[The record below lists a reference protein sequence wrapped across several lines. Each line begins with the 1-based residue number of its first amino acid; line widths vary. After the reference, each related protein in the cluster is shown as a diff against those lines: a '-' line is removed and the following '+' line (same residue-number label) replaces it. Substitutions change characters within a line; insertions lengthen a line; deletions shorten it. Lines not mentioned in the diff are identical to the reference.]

1 MPAVT
6 PLTGINDT
14 PPQNIPLTQDK
25 FDRGVISL
33 IDQSKLPKN
42 ALKEADNM
50 ILSEDGAPEVR
61 PGLGWYGSSAA
72 AGGILDGGG
81 AFIDDDASEESHLI
95 QVIGGK
101 VYRSVNDGANWAEA
115 VGASFTSGKK
125 VRTMQ
130 ANNVLY
136 LYNGW
141 DNIIRYNGS
150 TSLDTYVALPTPVGN
165 NPTKTGLA
173 GTTIYT
179 YRYRV
184 AAVNN
189 IGYTLASPAKTI
201 GVDRARTSF
210 DNTNFVTFT
219 WAAVTGAVRYD
230 IYVGLTDGEE
240 AYIGSVEGQAT
251 TTYQDRTGAI
261 EQVANI
267 VPDSNTTQG
276 PRVGDMA
283 IIGTR
288 IYATADRDFPY
299 RVWISGAGRY
309 MGMFSSAYDATYID
323 LQKGGLYKPIKVEDY
338 RDGKGTPLAT
348 VWCRSKDGT
357 GCVWQG
363 SLESFTVG
371 TITFPV
377 PNFYKLPGSRG
388 TDAPMSVINVLN
400 DYFYYN
406 SQAIY
411 NLGSRAQFMN
421 LLSTDEASANIRPD
435 VRRITPSASHGIAA
449 HFDEAKLYFSVPYE
463 SDTNNAT
470 IMYDTERKAWLPRA
484 FNVGFEQFFTYVDN
498 DTGQRHTLCWKPGD
512 DKFTEIH
519 KKYKGDY
526 GQPFYSSLMT
536 GLVHVNPR
544 NRMEFMWI
552 EEAEFE
558 FANPEGEITL
568 EFSGI
573 TRQAGFELIKR
584 RVIKP
589 ENVMYSWSTFKWS
602 TRKWTDTSNP
612 VTSYS
617 EPSMKRYFSVQ
628 EDVNAYQYRITTNS
642 LFSRYTLRTL
652 QVNGTRTEAGKPREW
667 ELYE

>member
-14 PPQNIPLTQDK
+14 PPTNVPLTQDK

-42 ALKEADNM
+42 ALKEADN
-50 ILSEDGAPEVR
+50 IVLAEDGAPEVR
-61 PGLGWYGSSAA
+61 PGLGWYGESSAP
-72 AGGILDGGG
+72 GGVLDGGG
-81 AFIDDDASEESHLI
+81 AFIDDDESEQSHLI

-115 VGASFTSGKK
+115 TGASFTSGKK
-125 VRTMQ
+125 ARTMQ

-150 TSLDTYVALPTPVGN
+150 TSLDTYIALPTPVGN
-165 NPTKTGLA
+165 NPTKTGLS
-173 GTTIYT
+173 GTSIYT

-184 AAVNN
+184 SAVNN

-201 GVDRARTSF
+201 AVDRDRKSF
-210 DNTNFVTFT
+210 DSTNFVTFT

-323 LQKGGLYKPIKVEDY
+323 LQKGGLYKPVKVEDY

-357 GCVWQG
+357 GNVWQG

-371 TITFPV
+371 DITFPV

-435 VRRITPSASHGIAA
+435 VRRITPSASSGIAA

-463 SDTNNAT
+463 SSVNNAT

-498 DTGQRHTLCWKPGD
+498 DTGDRHTLCWKPGD

-526 GQPFYSSLMT
+526 GVPFYTSLMT
-536 GLVHVNPR
+536 GLMHVNPR
-544 NRMEFMWI
+544 NRMEFMWL

-568 EFSGI
+568 ELSGI
-573 TRQAGFELIKR
+573 TRTDGFKLIKR
-584 RVIKP
+584 RFIKP
-589 ENVMYSWSTFKWS
+589 DKTMYSWSTFKWT
-602 TRKWTDTSNP
+602 TRKWTETSNP
-612 VTSYS
+612 ASSYS

-642 LFSRYTLRTL
+642 LASRYTLRTL

>member
-1 MPAVT
+1 MPAIE
-6 PLTGINDT
+6 PLTGINDS
-14 PPQNIPLTQDK
+14 PPQNVPLTQDK

-33 IDQSKLPKN
+33 VDQSKLPKN
-42 ALKEADNM
+42 ALKEADN
-50 ILSEDGAPEVR
+50 IVLSEDGAPKVR
-61 PGLGWYGSSAA
+61 PGLAWYGTSALP
-72 AGGILDGGG
+72 GGVLDGGS
-81 AFIDDDASEESHLI
+81 AFIDNDEAETSHLV

-101 VYRSVNDGANWAEA
+101 VYRSINDGVTWAECT
-115 VGASFTSGKK
+115 GASFTSGKK
-125 VRTMQ
+125 VRTIQ
-130 ANNVLY
+130 ANDVSY

-141 DNIIRYNGS
+141 DNIIRYNGD
-150 TSLDTYVALPTPVGN
+150 TLLDTYVALPTPTGN
-165 NPTKTGLA
+165 APTKTGLGGA
-173 GTTIYT
+173 TIYT

-189 IGYTLASPAKTI
+189 IGYTLASPATTI
-201 GVDRARTSF
+201 GVDRTRTSF
-210 DNTNFVTFT
+210 DSTNFVTFT
-219 WAAVTGAVRYD
+219 WLPVTGAVRYD
-230 IYVGLTDGEE
+230 IYVGLTSGEE

-251 TTYQDRTGAI
+251 TTYQDRTGAV

-283 IIGTR
+283 VIGTR

-323 LQKGGLYKPIKVEDY
+323 LQKGGLFKPVKVEDY

-348 VWCRSKDGT
+348 VWCRSKDGK

-371 TITFPV
+371 TVTFPV

-388 TDAPMSVINVLN
+388 TEAPMSVINVLN

-406 SQAIY
+406 SQAFY

-435 VRRITPSASHGIAA
+435 VKKIRASAASGIVA
-449 HFDEAKLYFSVPYE
+449 HFEDAKLYFSVPYN
-463 SDTNNAT
+463 SDSNNAM
-470 IMYDTERKAWLPRA
+470 IMYDTERRAWLPRA
-484 FNVGFEQFFTYVDN
+484 FNVGFERFFTYVDQQ
-498 DTGQRHTLCWKPGD
+498 GARHTLAWKPGD
-512 DKFTEIH
+512 DKFTEISERF
-519 KKYKGDY
+519 KGDY

-536 GLVHVNPR
+536 GLMHVNPR

-558 FANPEGEITL
+558 FANPEGEITVEL
-568 EFSGI
+568 SGI
-573 TRQAGFELIKR
+573 TRNDGFRSIATR
-584 RVIKP
+584 TMKP
-589 ENVMYSWSTFKWS
+589 DGVLYSWTTHAWTKN
-602 TRKWTDTSNP
+602 KWTDTALP
-612 VTSYS
+612 IQSYS
-617 EPSMKRYFSVQ
+617 EPSRKRYFSVQ
-628 EDVNAYQYRITTNS
+628 EDLNAYQYRVTTNS
-642 LFSRYTLRTL
+642 LASNYILRTL
-652 QVNGTRTEAGKPREW
+652 QVNGTATQAGKPREW
-667 ELYE
+667 ELYS

>member
-1 MPAVT
+1 MPVIEQ
-6 PLTGINDT
+6 LTGINDS
-14 PPQNIPLTQDK
+14 PPTNVPLTQDK

-42 ALKEADNM
+42 ALKEADN
-50 ILSEDGAPEVR
+50 IVLSEDGAPKVR
-61 PGLGWYGSSAA
+61 PGLAWYGTSALP
-72 AGGILDGGG
+72 GGVLDGGS
-81 AFIDDDASEESHLI
+81 AFIDDDDAETSHMI

-101 VYRSVNDGANWAEA
+101 IYRSINDGASWAECT
-115 VGASFTSGKK
+115 GASFTSGKK
-125 VRTMQ
+125 VRTVQ
-130 ANNVLY
+130 ANNVQY

-141 DNIIRYNGS
+141 DNIIRYNGGLA
-150 TSLDTYVALPTPVGN
+150 LDTYVALPTPIGN
-165 NPTKTGLA
+165 TPTKTGL
-173 GTTIYT
+173 GGSTIYT

-189 IGYTLASPAKTI
+189 IGYTLASTATTI
-201 GVDRARTSF
+201 GVDRVRTAF
-210 DNTNFVTFT
+210 DSTNFVTFT
-219 WAAVTGAVRYD
+219 WQPVTGAVRYD
-230 IYVGLTDGEE
+230 IYVGLTSGEE
-240 AYIGSVEGQAT
+240 AYIGSVEGEQT

-283 IIGTR
+283 VIGTR
-288 IYATADRDFPY
+288 IYATQDRDFPY

-323 LQKGGLYKPIKVEDY
+323 LQKGGLFKPVKVEDY

-348 VWCRSKDGT
+348 VWCKSKDGK

-388 TDAPMSVINVLN
+388 TEAPMSVINVLN

-406 SQAIY
+406 SQAFY

-435 VRRITPSASHGIAA
+435 VKKISPAAASGIVA
-449 HFDEAKLYFSVPYE
+449 HFEDAKLYFSVPYN
-463 SDTNNAT
+463 SSQNNAT
-470 IMYDTERKAWLPRA
+470 IMYDTERRAWLPRA
-484 FNVGFEQFFTYVDN
+484 FNVGFERFFTYVDS
-498 DTGQRHTLCWKPGD
+498 TGARHTLAWKPGD
-512 DKFTEIH
+512 DKFTEISERF
-519 KKYKGDY
+519 KGDY

-536 GLVHVNPR
+536 GLMHVNPR

-558 FANPEGEITL
+558 FANPEGEITVEL
-568 EFSGI
+568 SGI
-573 TRQAGFELIKR
+573 TRNDGFRQIASR
-584 RVIKP
+584 TMKP
-589 ENVMYSWSTFKWS
+589 DGVLYSWSTHAWTKN
-602 TRKWTDTSNP
+602 KWTDTSQP
-612 VTSYS
+612 ISSYS
-617 EPSMKRYFSVQ
+617 EPSRKRYFSVQ
-628 EDVNAYQYRITTNS
+628 EDLNAYQYRVTTNS
-642 LFSRYTLRTL
+642 LASNYVLRTL
-652 QVNGTRTEAGKPREW
+652 QVNGTATQAGKPREW
-667 ELYE
+667 ELYS

>member
-1 MPAVT
+1 MPAIE
-6 PLTGINDT
+6 PLTGINDS
-14 PPQNIPLTQDK
+14 PPQNVPLTQDK

-42 ALKEADNM
+42 ALKEADN
-50 ILSEDGAPEVR
+50 IVLSEDGAPKVR
-61 PGLGWYGSSAA
+61 PGLAWYGTSALP
-72 AGGILDGGG
+72 GGVLDGGS
-81 AFIDDDASEESHLI
+81 AFIDNDEAETSHLV

-101 VYRSVNDGANWAEA
+101 VYRSINDGATWAECT
-115 VGASFTSGKK
+115 GASFTSGKK
-125 VRTMQ
+125 VKTIQ
-130 ANNVLY
+130 ANDVSY

-141 DNIIRYNGS
+141 DNIIRYNGG
-150 TSLDTYVALPTPVGN
+150 TTLDTYIALPTPIGN
-165 NPTKTGLA
+165 APTKVGLG

-189 IGYTLASPAKTI
+189 IGYTLASPAQTI
-201 GVDRARTSF
+201 NVDRLRTSF
-210 DNTNFVTFT
+210 DSTNYVQFT
-219 WAAVTGAVRYD
+219 WQPVTGAVRYD
-230 IYVGLTDGEE
+230 IYVGLTSGEE
-240 AYIGSVEGQAT
+240 AYLGSVEGEQT

-283 IIGTR
+283 VIGTR

-323 LQKGGLYKPIKVEDY
+323 LQKGGLFKPVKVEDY

-348 VWCRSKDGT
+348 VWCRSKDGK

-388 TDAPMSVINVLN
+388 TEAPMSVINVLN

-406 SQAIY
+406 SQAFY

-435 VRRITPSASHGIAA
+435 VKKIRASAASGIVA
-449 HFDEAKLYFSVPYE
+449 HFEDAKLYFSVPYN
-463 SDTNNAT
+463 SDQNNAT
-470 IMYDTERKAWLPRA
+470 IMYDTERRAWLPRA
-484 FNVGFEQFFTYVDN
+484 FNVGFERFFSYTDAA
-498 DTGQRHTLCWKPGD
+498 GERHTLAWKTGD
-512 DKFTEIH
+512 DKFTEIAE
-519 KKYKGDY
+519 KFKGDY
-526 GQPFYSSLMT
+526 GVPFYSSLMT
-536 GLVHVNPR
+536 GLMHVNPR

-558 FANPEGEITL
+558 FANPEGEITVEL
-568 EFSGI
+568 SGI
-573 TRQAGFELIKR
+573 TRNDGFRQIASR
-584 RVIKP
+584 TMKP
-589 ENVMYSWSTFKWS
+589 DGVLYSWTTHAWTKN
-602 TRKWTDTSNP
+602 KWTDTALPIS
-612 VTSYS
+612 SYS
-617 EPSMKRYFSVQ
+617 EPSRKRYFSVQ
-628 EDVNAYQYRITTNS
+628 EDLNAYQYRVTTNS
-642 LFSRYTLRTL
+642 LASNYVLRTL
-652 QVNGTRTEAGKPREW
+652 QVNGTATQAGKPREW